1 MWDLPLLSLNHFW
14 LLVGISPGLPTHLL
28 VVQPLPLPRV
38 CWLHHSPFPNK
49 ITCLVS
55 YLSSFLFHPNGK
67 GLSYLTTYLYGMY
80 QVVLAHTYLFW
91 VKSHPSRTFPQRSL
105 GGNSI
110 IDPVFLPI
118 AKPHPLNTLTRG
130 PPPMYWLGTSR
141 WCLGPL
147 CTLYSVCDC
156 FFLAFTS
163 LLLLFRWLVF
173 LCILACV
180 YPLWHGGFLG
190 SCFLF
195 PGWVLS
201 R

>member
-1 MWDLPLLSLNHFW
+1 
-14 LLVGISPGLPTHLL
+14 
-28 VVQPLPLPRV
+28 
-38 CWLHHSPFPNK
+38 
-49 ITCLVS
+49 
-55 YLSSFLFHPNGK
+55 
-67 GLSYLTTYLYGMY
+67 MY

-110 IDPVFLPI
+110 RDPVFLPI

-190 SCFLF
+190 SCFLPF
-195 PGWVLS
+195 ILS
-201 R
+201 RVGYYPDESCCLHSLLGPRLVVVGFLAINPAILLHCVCHGLILPLLLISPMGLLAGVPIILAH